1 MNHPAASSSPET
13 APPVRS
19 AAITPM
25 SVPDPCLG
33 PGPGYSHGDASDLL
47 GSCDAPLRDVTR
59 LILEAALQVELDHHL
74 NGCAEDPD
82 DRADVNSHNGHRP
95 KTVLTTFGPVEVL
108 MPRDRRGSFSP
119 AILPKYRRDL
129 AGREPLLLSL
139 AARGLPRAD
148 FEARLV
154 QFYGDSPPAAPLS
167 HVADR
172 VAARL
177 HLWQRRRLAPRYLVL
192 FADTATVPGGREAV
206 HLAVAVAADGRREL
220 LSLWAAGA
228 AGPAD
233 VWEPIFGDL
242 RCRGL
247 QHVSIVVGNGT
258 AGLPAA
264 ARTAWPHA
272 AVHARSHLLRSAG
285 PVR

>member
-1 MNHPAASSSPET
+1 MNHPAASSAMSLPE
-13 APPVRS
+13 
-19 AAITPM
+19 
-25 SVPDPCLG
+25 PCLG
-33 PGPGYSHGDASDLL
+33 PGPAFGHSTGPGDATDLL

-82 DRADVNSHNGHRP
+82 DRTDVNSHNGHRP

-139 AARGLPRAD
+139 AARGLPRTD

-154 QFYGDSPPAAPLS
+154 QFYGDSPPSAPLS

-172 VAARL
+172 VASRL
-177 HLWQRRRLAPRYLVL
+177 HLWQRRRLASRYLVL
-192 FADTATVPGGREAV
+192 FADTAVIPGTREVV

-220 LSLWAAGA
+220 LSLWAARA
-228 AGPAD
+228 TSPAD
-233 VWEPIFGDL
+233 IWGPIFGDL

-247 QHVSIVVGNGT
+247 QHVSIVVGDGT
-258 AGLPAA
+258 AGLPTA
-264 ARTAWPHA
+264 ARTSWPHA
-272 AVHARSHLLRSAG
+272 AVHARSHLLQHAG
-285 PVR
+285 PSR